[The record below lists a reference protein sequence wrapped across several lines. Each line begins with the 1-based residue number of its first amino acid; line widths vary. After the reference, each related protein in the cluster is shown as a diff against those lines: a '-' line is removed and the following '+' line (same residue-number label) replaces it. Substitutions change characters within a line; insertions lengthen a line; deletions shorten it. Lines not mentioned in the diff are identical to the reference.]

1 MLRYSGEKFQMVD
14 RKWIVHEVLQV
25 TKGKAKKAYEEGKHI
40 WIHPCNMRV
49 SNVWQSPMPFN
60 KKAIEDNA
68 FLMNSTFEDIVN
80 DFRYYNCDNER
91 GKYPIF
97 FVAAA

>member
-1 MLRYSGEKFQMVD
+1 
-14 RKWIVHEVLQV
+14 
-25 TKGKAKKAYEEGKHI
+25 
-40 WIHPCNMRV
+40 
-49 SNVWQSPMPFN
+49 MPFD

>member
-1 MLRYSGEKFQMVD
+1 
-14 RKWIVHEVLQV
+14 
-25 TKGKAKKAYEEGKHI
+25 
-40 WIHPCNMRV
+40 MRV